1 MQILC
6 NPICFR
12 EEENMKKIFGKLALL
27 CVMLTVLTG
36 TLSGCNSVEKEPENV
51 IYITSTW
58 GQGMSEENTSYV
70 NDYLKAAGCD
80 YMIKYITFGTA
91 VEPGSADDYCTE
103 VMNYAKENPVDI
115 FLASAGPNSM
125 DKVAYDIFIE
135 NDLLEPLD
143 EYLESDKGRELY
155 SCIPVARWES
165 IRRNGHIY
173 GVSGD
178 YFEACTSPAVIFSKK
193 LLEKYGYS
201 EADVNCGI
209 GELSSIV
216 RTISEGEADNPEYT
230 AISMKSWL
238 MDQWPSLY
246 MPNPYM
252 DYVGINDEGRA
263 ECIFSN
269 EEYRSFL
276 KDVFG
281 LAEESGVKVTVGG
294 EPEFEDCLMTVS
306 CWALPWFN
314 PVCMFEYTLT
324 GYKASKTRLPEYII
338 TYPYGMSI
346 DIVRPC
352 AINNCVM
359 KQSRNKERA
368 YDFLTRVY
376 TDKKLSE
383 IVLYGRENV
392 TYEIHDGLIYTRDD
406 DKVRGAS
413 PSRAFFLG
421 NSYISPPGS
430 SEIPDKDAVISKYAD
445 KIQYG
450 KYYSYFYKIAGKVDL
465 CSKISQLGEGFL
477 SRAAA
482 AEDFDGFYDD
492 FLLELNEAGLSELLD
507 DIQNDFDE
515 WSKKQ

>member
-1 MQILC
+1 
-6 NPICFR
+6 
-12 EEENMKKIFGKLALL
+12 MKKIFVKLVLL
-27 CVMLTVLTG
+27 CIMPAVLTG
-36 TLSGCNSVEKEPENV
+36 ILSGCRNAEKGTENV
-51 IYITSTW
+51 IYITCAW
-58 GQGMSEENTSYV
+58 GQGMDEEKTSYV

-80 YMIKYITFGTA
+80 YTIEYITFGDATKPYS
-91 VEPGSADDYCTE
+91 VDDYCTD

-115 FLASAGPNSM
+115 FFASTTANSIDM
-125 DKVAYDIFIE
+125 VAYNIFIE

-173 GVSGD
+173 GVSG
-178 YFEACTSPAVIFSKK
+178 YYSEACTSPAVIFSKK

-201 EADVNCGI
+201 EEDVNCGI

-230 AISMKSWL
+230 AIFTLNWL

-246 MPNPYM
+246 IPNAYLG
-252 DYVGINDEGRA
+252 YIGINDEGRA
-263 ECIFSN
+263 ECIFAN

-281 LAEESGVKVTVGG
+281 LAEESGVTVTTGG

-306 CWALPWFN
+306 CWALPWDN
-314 PVCMFEYTLT
+314 PVCLGEYTLT
-324 GYKASKTRLPEYII
+324 GYKPLKTRLPEYII

-352 AINNCVM
+352 ANNNCVM

-383 IVLYGRENV
+383 IALYGRENV
-392 TYEIHDGLIYTRDD
+392 TYEIHDGLI
-406 DKVRGAS
+406 
-413 PSRAFFLG
+413 
-421 NSYISPPGS
+421 
-430 SEIPDKDAVISKYAD
+430 
-445 KIQYG
+445 
-450 KYYSYFYKIAGKVDL
+450 
-465 CSKISQLGEGFL
+465 
-477 SRAAA
+477 
-482 AEDFDGFYDD
+482 
-492 FLLELNEAGLSELLD
+492 
-507 DIQNDFDE
+507 
-515 WSKKQ
+515 